1 MKIDFFF
8 KNVVRIPL
16 TKIKRNNMSLM
27 AIKSKAIMQI
37 QLDQNDAEKI
47 GEDLLEYA
55 DTLCSALG
63 MDREKVFKEMTSN
76 DLNHLFR
83 TFNNYFGEYI
93 ELLDT
98 DNTIFTK

>member
-1 MKIDFFF
+1 
-8 KNVVRIPL
+8 
-16 TKIKRNNMSLM
+16 MSQM

-55 DTLCSALG
+55 ETLCLALG
-63 MDREKVFKEMTSN
+63 LDSEKIFTEMTSS
-76 DLNHLFR
+76 DLNHLYR
-83 TFNNYFGEYI
+83 TFNTYFGEYI

-98 DNTIFTK
+98 DNTVFTK

>member
-1 MKIDFFF
+1 
-8 KNVVRIPL
+8 
-16 TKIKRNNMSLM
+16 MSLM

-55 DTLCSALG
+55 ETLCLALG
-63 MDREKVFKEMTSN
+63 MDSDKIFTEMKSS
-76 DLNHLFR
+76 DLRHLCKI
-83 TFNNYFGEYI
+83 FNNYFGEYI

-98 DNTIFTK
+98 DNSVFNK

>member
-1 MKIDFFF
+1 MNWLLFRR
-8 KNVVRIPL
+8 NVKIPL
-16 TKIKRNNMSLM
+16 KKINSNKMALM

-55 DTLCSALG
+55 ETLCIALG
-63 MDREKVFKEMTSN
+63 MDTDKVFSEMKSK
-76 DLNHLFR
+76 DLHHLFR

-93 ELLDT
+93 ELLDP
-98 DNTIFTK
+98 DNSVFSK

>member
-1 MKIDFFF
+1 
-8 KNVVRIPL
+8 
-16 TKIKRNNMSLM
+16 MSLM

-37 QLDQNDAEKI
+37 QLDQNDAERI

-55 DTLCSALG
+55 ETLCVALG
-63 MDREKVFKEMTSN
+63 MDAEKIFREMKSS
-76 DLNHLFR
+76 DLQHLYR

-98 DNTIFTK
+98 DNSILNK

>member
-1 MKIDFFF
+1 
-8 KNVVRIPL
+8 
-16 TKIKRNNMSLM
+16 M

-55 DTLCSALG
+55 ETLCEALG
-63 MDREKVFKEMTSN
+63 MDNQKIMKEMTSS
-76 DLNHLFR
+76 DLPHLFR
-83 TFNNYFGEYI
+83 TFNSYFGEYI

-98 DNTIFTK
+98 DNTVLNK